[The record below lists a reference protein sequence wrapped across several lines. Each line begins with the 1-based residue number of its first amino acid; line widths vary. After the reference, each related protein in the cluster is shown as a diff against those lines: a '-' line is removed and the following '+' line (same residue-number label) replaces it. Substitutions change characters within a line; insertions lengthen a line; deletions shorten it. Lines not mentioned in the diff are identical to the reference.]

1 MLCTD
6 TQGSMPA
13 IHLSRPAVELAA
25 DLMPILDAIQMHG
38 QGEGQITLH
47 VKHGHIPIIE
57 YMFRLFRGKKKVV
70 N

>member
-6 TQGSMPA
+6 TQGEHPA
-13 IHLSRPAVELAA
+13 IHISRPVLELAVELAP
-25 DLMPILDAIQMHG
+25 MLDAIQMHG

-57 YMFRLFRGKKKVV
+57 YMFRLFRGKKKVI